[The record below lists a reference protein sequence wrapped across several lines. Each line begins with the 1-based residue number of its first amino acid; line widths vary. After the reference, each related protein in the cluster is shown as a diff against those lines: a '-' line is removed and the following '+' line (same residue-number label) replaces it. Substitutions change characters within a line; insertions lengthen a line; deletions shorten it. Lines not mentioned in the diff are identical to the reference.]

1 MDAGVPRAS
10 VSRARNADCHFDAYP
25 WRAHT
30 CSTFHASEGGLWGRE
45 SANGTTRRWDAR
57 PLEGFA
63 VAFGRE
69 RAHRAEKSHAEAL
82 ERFAASLVG
91 DGGSTRELVAEAC
104 RALLIPSAANETEE
118 ESSLEDRLRE
128 VAAVL
133 EALGI
138 RGEARRTAVNEA
150 LDACESAIDE
160 CERRVADLE
169 QRLLE
174 GDGEHEDAL
183 NHVLRR
189 LVAQLKHLRARQA
202 RGCVTVRVC
211 VGTLIEVERSETPQN
226 PKPSVPAARM
236 VKKTSGGIFSCCSS
250 ETSALTDDE
259 TYSAYAP
266 SESVVSAAV
275 SNEERLTCVVRLA
288 RESGNAESYSS
299 TSQSVLDSTARFYAM
314 TPALTGSWD
323 GVIEISF
330 YGARSSDAVTDS
342 GTSDARS
349 RMRAAVGAS
358 CSVMRRSA
366 DALGDHCKGRA
377 TIKLAELS
385 ETTRKD
391 GPHELRVP
399 IERPT
404 DDGTAKKVAGEAVI
418 YVDKFIETFQRE
430 GAPVT
435 SGRGDILRDMTDL
448 HVALRDAR
456 VANGRHIL
464 SSVVQ
469 LRGGCYSVPALAEI
483 FTLASAWRFNVDYL
497 KRLRRPMMEV
507 SAAHALGRL
516 TSTEKECF
524 ERLTSLMS
532 TQIEYE
538 LRHILPSAKVAEQEL
553 VDALDMEESAK
564 IARAAIPL
572 FALTLG
578 GISGTRFIIRLK
590 KIVRESARMRCT
602 EHLFRENRT
611 HSPPTVAGITNL
623 IRKAM
628 KRLPLDG
635 AILSVFPS
643 EVDALSEAIMSMTT
657 MISDIFAETFRVI
670 RDVRDPPEY
679 DSAMMSLDNA
689 LSTYRKLLKHR
700 NLRDAMIP
708 ISSRFID
715 VLLQPALD
723 ETLAKVRDALVD
735 WVKWEMHGEKSNPIP
750 IDVERGAMHS
760 MSCVNIFCV
769 LYNINKAAQI
779 HLLHGDRAALNA
791 TLLSRMCYEVLQ
803 TYVDVHEASC
813 LESIQKARSSLMKQA
828 TGQITAASRITE
840 IKSLVD
846 KEFYTRLSNI
856 HQCVLTIEPFMEEM
870 PLLWC
875 SSKAEFAAMFQN
887 HKGPEY
893 AMDDD
898 QNIFDD
904 DPMFKDDRVLDADF
918 FAIRIVQKLRTA
930 RANVIASLTEF
941 VEERIAPF
949 VRVAILEEEPKIR
962 SGAVKIIFS
971 MIDSEL
977 KLMDERLSSGA
988 FRLVLSSMHRG
999 VCDAIEQLVLH
1010 RPMEEGSLES
1020 HENWKGLPKLTETQ
1034 HSLVV
1039 ELVTAFR
1046 DFFHCDGAGEPIS
1059 ILKTGEGRLRR
1070 LLDLWFTPTVE
1081 VVREFWQLKSE
1092 LKSAI
1097 AAAGGKQIR
1106 VREIGGVSV
1115 QDILRFLQQRSNDKT
1130 AIDIYNEQS
1139 KVIMRMTLGAV
1150 FGSRMTSVKTL
1161 MGAWVCRDSSGLI
1174 GRFCVTSTQLAF
1186 STSGTSIDHPHDS
1199 QTAIVR
1205 EIRRIANITR
1215 IDAADGTPG
1224 VRITFDDRQ
1233 SFVFSEFCGM
1243 HTELNIQARERDSC
1257 VAVIRTN
1264 PCFLLRPVYIQDVQ
1278 VTQISEALSET
1289 SDAEDLVRSA
1299 HTMESPKLP
1308 VGDDFV
1314 TDVVCARVHGLSRD
1328 MGKFTVASESC
1339 LFLPVRG
1346 PGVSVT
1352 YTSLVSSSQAPQIH
1366 EFGWRSADII
1376 VPIRHYDE
1384 PFMRLTT
1391 MTTTQASRVFIELTR
1406 AIEAFKERKA
1416 SKIDDK
1422 TPIEDS

>member
-10 VSRARNADCHFDAYP
+10 VSRARDADCDLDAYP
-25 WRAHT
+25 WRTHT

-45 SANGTTRRWDAR
+45 SASGTTRRWDAQ

-63 VAFGRE
+63 VAFDRE
-69 RAHRAEKSHAEAL
+69 RAHRAEKSPVEAL
-82 ERFAASLVG
+82 ETFAASRVG
-91 DGGSTRELVAEAC
+91 DGGSTRALVSEAC
-104 RALLIPSAANETEE
+104 RALLIPSAATETEE

-128 VAAVL
+128 VEAVL

-138 RGEARRTAVNEA
+138 RGDARRSAVNEA

-160 CERRVADLE
+160 CERLVADLE
-169 QRLLE
+169 RRLLE
-174 GDGEHEDAL
+174 GDDENEDAL

-189 LVAQLKHLRARQA
+189 LVAQLKHLRALQA
-202 RGCVTVRVC
+202 RGGITVRVC
-211 VGTLIEVERSETPQN
+211 VGTLIESKRSETP
-226 PKPSVPAARM
+226 KLSVPALRP

-250 ETSALTDDE
+250 ETTAFRDDE
-259 TYSAYAP
+259 THSAYAP
-266 SESVVSAAV
+266 SESAV
-275 SNEERLTCVVRLA
+275 SIEREERLICVVRLA
-288 RESGNAESYSS
+288 RESGSAESYASMS
-299 TSQSVLDSTARFYAM
+299 RSVLNRTARFDAM
-314 TPALTGSWD
+314 TPALTGSRD
-323 GVIEISF
+323 DLIELSF

-342 GTSDARS
+342 GISDACS
-349 RMRAAVGAS
+349 RMRTAVGAP
-358 CSVMRRSA
+358 CSVMRQSE
-366 DALGDHCKGRA
+366 DALGDHLKGRA
-377 TIKLAELS
+377 TIQLAALS

-391 GPHELRVP
+391 GPHELRVS

-404 DDGTAKKVAGEAVI
+404 DDGTAKKVTGEAVI

-430 GAPVT
+430 GISAVAR
-435 SGRGDILRDMTDL
+435 RGDIIRDMSDL
-448 HVALRDAR
+448 HVVLRDAK
-456 VANGRHIL
+456 VANGRRIL

-497 KRLRRPMMEV
+497 KRLRQPMMEV
-507 SAAHALGRL
+507 SAAHAIGRL
-516 TSTEKECF
+516 TSKETECF

-532 TQIEYE
+532 KQIEYE

-553 VDALDMEESAK
+553 VDALDMDESAK

-590 KIVRESARMRCT
+590 KIVRESARMRCA
-602 EHLFRENRT
+602 EHMFRENHT
-611 HSPPTVAGITNL
+611 HSPPTVVAITNL

-643 EVDALSEAIMSMTT
+643 EVDALSEAVMSMTT

-679 DSAMMSLDNA
+679 DLAMMSLDNA

-700 NLRDAMIP
+700 NLRDAMHP

-735 WVKWEMHGEKSNPIP
+735 WVKREMHGEESNPIP
-750 IDVERGAMHS
+750 IEFERGAMHS

-779 HLLHGDRAALNA
+779 HLLRGDRAALNA

-813 LESIQKARSSLMKQA
+813 LASIQKARSSLMKHASGQVTA
-828 TGQITAASRITE
+828 TSRITE
-840 IKSLVD
+840 MKSLVD

-856 HQCVLTIEPFMEEM
+856 HQCVLSIEPFMEEM

-875 SSKAEFAAMFQN
+875 SSKAEFTEMFQN

-893 AMDDD
+893 AMDED

-904 DPMFKDDRVLDADF
+904 DPMFKGDRVLDADF
-918 FAIRIVQKLRTA
+918 FAKRIVQKLRTA

-949 VRVAILEEEPKIR
+949 IRVAILEDEPKIR
-962 SGAVKIIFS
+962 SGAVKIVFS
-971 MIDSEL
+971 MINSEL

-1010 RPMEEGSLES
+1010 RPMEEGALES
-1020 HENWKGLPKLTETQ
+1020 HEQWKGLPKLTETQ

-1039 ELVTAFR
+1039 ELVTELR

-1059 ILKTGEGRLRR
+1059 ILKTSEGRLRR
-1070 LLDLWFTPTVE
+1070 LLNLWFTPTVE
-1081 VVREFWQLKSE
+1081 VVREFWHLKSE

-1130 AIDIYNEQS
+1130 AIDVYEEQN
-1139 KVIMRMTLGAV
+1139 KIIMRMIFKAI

-1186 STSGTSIDHPHDS
+1186 STSGTSVDHPHDS
-1199 QTAIVR
+1199 QTGIVR

-1243 HTELNIQARERDSC
+1243 HTELNVQARERDSC

-1278 VTQISEALSET
+1278 VTRISEALSET

-1299 HTMESPKLP
+1299 HSMEAPKLP

-1314 TDVVCARVHGLSRD
+1314 TDVVCARVHGVTRD

-1339 LFLPVRG
+1339 LFLPVQG
-1346 PGVSVT
+1346 PGVGVT
-1352 YTSLVSSSQAPQIH
+1352 YMSLVSSGHDPQIH
-1366 EFGWRSADII
+1366 EFGWKSADII
-1376 VPIRHYDE
+1376 VPIRYYDE
-1384 PFMRLTT
+1384 PFMRLTS
-1391 MTTTQASRVFIELTR
+1391 MTTTQASRIFLELKR
-1406 AIEAFKERKA
+1406 AIEAFKERKMT
-1416 SKIDDK
+1416 KIDEEP
-1422 TPIEDS
+1422 TEDW